1 MSEIT
6 EAAKAA
12 KPVDARGSQS
22 SWRLYYRRN
31 GRALNAFVTFLLVWG
46 FFAFN
51 NPQLFL
57 IPGYYNAFLFS
68 VPATVIITTAL
79 VFVVVAGEIDLA
91 FPSVIG
97 ASGGVFMTLVLAGFP
112 VLASA
117 AVTLVFGALIGAG
130 IGAIVVYGK
139 ISSLVA
145 TLGLNFFIVGI
156 VNLLAQGRNIES
168 RDSLGTFGNRFF
180 TGKWPVGET
189 GLQIPNHFIIALVW
203 VGFCYVLFKY
213 HRFGVRVQMVG
224 DNPDSARQMGI
235 NIDMVRVGVFVFSG
249 LAAALCG
256 VILVQ
261 TANMVWFPTSGKAY
275 LLIALAALFV
285 GGTPTWGGVGT
296 IWGAFFGALTVTLIP
311 SGAVGAGF
319 AGFWTD
325 FIFGLVIILTMVA
338 HRFSGA
344 RVR

>member
-1 MSEIT
+1 M
-6 EAAKAA
+6 
-12 KPVDARGSQS
+12 
-22 SWRLYYRRN
+22 
-31 GRALNAFVTFLLVWG
+31 
-46 FFAFN
+46 
-51 NPQLFL
+51 
-57 IPGYYNAFLFS
+57 
-68 VPATVIITTAL
+68 TTAL
-79 VFVVVAGEIDLA
+79 VFVIVSGELDLA
-91 FPSVIG
+91 FPSVMG
-97 ASGGVFMTLVLAGFP
+97 AAGGLFMTLVISGVPILPAAALTMLGGA
-112 VLASA
+112 VLGA
-117 AVTLVFGALIGAG
+117 A

-145 TLGLNFFIVGI
+145 TLGLNFFIVGHREPAGPGQEHRKPRQREHLRLC
-156 VNLLAQGRNIES
+156 VLHRQMGRLRPAGAEPFPD
-168 RDSLGTFGNRFF
+168 RRRLDGAVLC
-180 TGKWPVGET
+180 PVQVPPLRHPGADGGRQP
-189 GLQIPNHFIIALVW
+189 GL
-203 VGFCYVLFKY
+203 
-213 HRFGVRVQMVG
+213 
-224 DNPDSARQMGI
+224 ARQMGI
-235 NIDMVRVGVFVFSG
+235 NIDRIRVGVFVWSG

-338 HRFSGA
+338 HRFGGA

>member
-1 MSEIT
+1 MT
-6 EAAKAA
+6 TAPAQTAA
-12 KPVDARGSQS
+12 VDKRGTPGF
-22 SWRLYYRRN
+22 WRMFYRRN
-31 GRALNAFVTFLLVWG
+31 GRALNAFVTFVLVWA
-46 FFAFN
+46 FFAAN
-51 NPQLFL
+51 NPTLFL
-57 IPGYYNAFLFS
+57 IPAYYNAFLFS
-68 VPATVIITTAL
+68 VPATIIMTTAL
-79 VFVVVAGEIDLA
+79 VFVIVSGELDLA

-97 ASGGVFMTLVLAGFP
+97 AAGGLFMTLVISGVPILP
-112 VLASA
+112 A
-117 AVTLVFGALIGAG
+117 AALTMLGGAALGTA

-156 VNLLAQGRNIES
+156 VNLLAQGKNIES
-168 RDSLGTFGNRFF
+168 RESVSTFGYAFF
-180 TGKWPVGET
+180 TGKWDIF
-189 GLQIPNHFIIALVW
+189 GLQVPNHFLIAVVW
-203 VGFCYVLFKY
+203 TVLCYVLFRY
-213 HRFGVRVQMVG
+213 HRFGIRVQMVG

-235 NIDMVRVGVFVFSG
+235 NIDRIRVGVFVWSG

-275 LLIALAALFV
+275 LLVALAALFV

-338 HRFSGA
+338 HRFGGA
-344 RVR
+344 RAR

>member
-1 MSEIT
+1 M
-6 EAAKAA
+6 
-12 KPVDARGSQS
+12 
-22 SWRLYYRRN
+22 
-31 GRALNAFVTFLLVWG
+31 
-46 FFAFN
+46 
-51 NPQLFL
+51 
-57 IPGYYNAFLFS
+57 
-68 VPATVIITTAL
+68 TTAL
-79 VFVVVAGEIDLA
+79 VFVIVSGELDLA
-91 FPSVIG
+91 FPSVMG
-97 ASGGVFMTLVLAGFP
+97 AAGGLFMTLVISGVPILPAAGLTMLGGA
-112 VLASA
+112 VLGA
-117 AVTLVFGALIGAG
+117 A

-156 VNLLAQGRNIES
+156 VNLLAQGKNIES
-168 RDSLGTFGNRFF
+168 RESVATFGYAFF
-180 TGKWPVGET
+180 TGKWNIL
-189 GLQIPNHFIIALVW
+189 GLQVPNHFLIA
-203 VGFCYVLFKY
+203 VGWTVLCFVLFKY
-213 HRFGVRVQMVG
+213 HRFGIRVQMVG
-224 DNPDSARQMGI
+224 DNPESARQMGI
-235 NIDMVRVGVFVFSG
+235 NIDRIRVGVFVWSG

-338 HRFSGA
+338 HRFGGA

>member
-1 MSEIT
+1 MT
-6 EAAKAA
+6 TTPAPATA
-12 KPVDARGSQS
+12 VDRRGTQS
-22 SWRLYYRRN
+22 PWRLYYRRN
-31 GRALNAFVTFLLVWG
+31 GRALNAFLTFMLVWG

-51 NPQLFL
+51 NPTLFL
-57 IPGYYNAFLFS
+57 IPGYYSAFLFS
-68 VPATVIITTAL
+68 VPATIIMTTAL
-79 VFVVVAGEIDLA
+79 VFVIVSGELDLA
-91 FPSVIG
+91 FPSVMG
-97 ASGGVFMTLVLAGFP
+97 AAGGLFMTLVISDVPILPAAALTMLGGA
-112 VLASA
+112 VLGA
-117 AVTLVFGALIGAG
+117 A

-156 VNLLAQGRNIES
+156 VNLLAQGKNIES
-168 RDSLGTFGNRFF
+168 RESVNTFGYAFF
-180 TGKWPVGET
+180 TGRWEVF
-189 GLQIPNHFIIALVW
+189 GLQVPNHFLIA
-203 VGFCYVLFKY
+203 VGWTVLCYVLFKY

-235 NIDMVRVGVFVFSG
+235 NIDRIRVGVFVWSG

-338 HRFSGA
+338 HRFGGA

>member
-1 MSEIT
+1 MSDATATPE
-6 EAAKAA
+6 
-12 KPVDARGSQS
+12 VDRRSAQSARV
-22 SWRLYYRRN
+22 LYYRRN
-31 GRALNAFVTFLLVWG
+31 GRALNAFLMFLAVWA

-57 IPGYYNAFLFS
+57 IPGYYNAFLIS
-68 VPATVIITTAL
+68 VPATIIMTTAL
-79 VFVVVAGEIDLA
+79 VFVVVSGEIDLA
-91 FPSVIG
+91 FPSVMG
-97 ASGGVFMTLVLAGFP
+97 AAGGIFMSCVLLGLP
-112 VLASA
+112 IIPA
-117 AVTLVFGALIGAG
+117 AFVTLLFGALIGFAV
-130 IGAIVVYGK
+130 GAIVVWGK

-145 TLGLNFFIVGI
+145 TLGLNFFILGI
-156 VNLLAQGRNIES
+156 VNLIAQGRNLEY
-168 RDSLGTFGNRFF
+168 RDGVATFGYEFF
-180 TGKWPVGET
+180 MGRWAIGT
-189 GLQIPNHFIIALVW
+189 LQIPNSFLIAILWTLLSYIV
-203 VGFCYVLFKY
+203 FKY
-213 HRFGVRVQMVG
+213 HRFGVRTQMVG

-235 NIDMVRVGVFVFSG
+235 NVDHVRIGVFVWSG

-275 LLIALAALFV
+275 LLVALAALFV
-285 GGTPTWGGVGT
+285 GGTPVWGGVGT

-325 FIFGLVIILTMVA
+325 FIFGLVIIITMIA

>member
-1 MSEIT
+1 MG
-6 EAAKAA
+6 AA
-12 KPVDARGSQS
+12 
-22 SWRLYYRRN
+22 
-31 GRALNAFVTFLLVWG
+31 
-46 FFAFN
+46 
-51 NPQLFL
+51 
-57 IPGYYNAFLFS
+57 
-68 VPATVIITTAL
+68 
-79 VFVVVAGEIDLA
+79 
-91 FPSVIG
+91 
-97 ASGGVFMTLVLAGFP
+97 GGLFMTLVISGVPILPAAALTMLSGA
-112 VLASA
+112 VLGA
-117 AVTLVFGALIGAG
+117 AIGV
-130 IGAIVVYGK
+130 IVVYGK

-156 VNLLAQGRNIES
+156 VNLLAQGKNIES
-168 RDSLGTFGNRFF
+168 RESVSTFGYAFF
-180 TGKWPVGET
+180 TGKWDIF
-189 GLQIPNHFIIALVW
+189 GLQVPNHFLIALAW
-203 VGFCYVLFKY
+203 TMLCYVLFKY

-235 NIDMVRVGVFVFSG
+235 NIDRIRVGVFVWSG

-338 HRFSGA
+338 HRFGGA